1 MTKTYKLVLRITYI
15 LISQID
21 YRLDFL
27 SLLEIMIE
35 INHSKCIS
43 TYSRNKRI
51 MNGIIIFFG
60 LTIAVLSLFHR
71 KPKSVCIWWRRL
83 WERFCALLSPC
94 LGTLLQ
100 SWLSNQPM
108 WRRAIQHHQWTNCM
122 HSRID
127 SLVLI

>member
-60 LTIAVLSLFHR
+60 LTIAVLSLFFSSDHIIGNQ
-71 KPKSVCIWWRRL
+71 KAFASGSVGYGNGFVHSYRP
-83 WERFCALLSPC
+83 ALGHYYNPGYPINPC
-94 LGTLLQ
+94 GGGPYSTINGQ
-100 SWLSNQPM
+100 IVCTPG
-108 WRRAIQHHQWTNCM
+108 
-122 HSRID
+122 
-127 SLVLI
+127 